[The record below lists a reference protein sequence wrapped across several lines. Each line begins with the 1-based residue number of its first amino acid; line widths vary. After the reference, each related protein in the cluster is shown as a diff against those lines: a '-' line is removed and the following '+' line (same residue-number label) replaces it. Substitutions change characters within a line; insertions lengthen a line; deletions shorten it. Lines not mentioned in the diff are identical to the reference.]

1 MIILCCSHVFKRKM
15 PKERL
20 EFVNEMLVLVLVN
33 DRDDLYNIS
42 SCSSIAS
49 DEAAGGPWPLG
60 P

>member
-1 MIILCCSHVFKRKM
+1 M